1 MNEATP
7 TLPMVKV
14 QYNVPKAI
22 RMPRSDV
29 VGRKLVSTS
38 CQIAKST
45 KLLEKLA
52 KDRRKSELDVLENC
66 NEIVFY
72 CNYCN
77 LSRSAV
83 YIFFWSFEICRNILK
98 NQKIL

>member
-1 MNEATP
+1 MNEVTP

-14 QYNVPKAI
+14 QYNVTKAI

-38 CQIAKST
+38 CQISKST

-52 KDRRKSELDVLENC
+52 KERRKSELDAFENC
-66 NEIVFY
+66 NEIVFH

-77 LSRSAV
+77 LSRCAV
-83 YIFFWSFEICRNILK
+83 YIFYWSEIF
-98 NQKIL
+98 